1 MQRDNVL
8 FFTATFTAV
17 LIFPIVVYFANST
30 FQAGIYSSIV
40 IITNYYLN
48 VKKKFFLEYEF
59 VRPNNS
65 KKTFALLLLLT
76 VLYLISLIYIMK
88 YISNKNL

>member
-17 LIFPIVVYFANST
+17 LIFPFVVYFANST